1 MTKNKL
7 LNCNEISILLIRSY
21 HKGNYFSTLSSK
33 YWVNREDVSLEKI
46 KNKSKKCQ
54 SCSISTQW
62 HRLLNI
68 D

>member
-33 YWVNREDVSLEKI
+33 YWVNREDVSL
-46 KNKSKKCQ
+46 KKLRIRARNAKAVVFQ
-54 SCSISTQW
+54 
-62 HRLLNI
+62 LNGT
-68 D
+68 DF